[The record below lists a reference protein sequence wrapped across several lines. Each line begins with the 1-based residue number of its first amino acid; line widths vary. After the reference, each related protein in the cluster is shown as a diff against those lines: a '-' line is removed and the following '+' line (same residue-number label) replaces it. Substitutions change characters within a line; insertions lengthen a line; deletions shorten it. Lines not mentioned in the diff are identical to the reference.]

1 MARGGGG
8 WARLLGVLL
17 RSKLHLVAFCL
28 FKLCCAASRLP
39 FAQLVVTGSAVHSH
53 GVPNSLS
60 TSLFLSLPHS
70 TASIASRKKYE
81 KCLHLFL
88 CGHVQTGRVR
98 ERGTHTYRQRHSIT
112 SLLWLC
118 CSAFHIKCDYF
129 GNAQRRLAPPTTT
142 NRRENVEQRRQ
153 QQRRA
158 CLSGNPM
165 NRKANAMPQR
175 IPGSV
180 PPPPSHSHPAHP
192 SQ

>member
-1 MARGGGG
+1 MGGREC
-8 WARLLGVLL
+8 ARLLGVLL

-53 GVPNSLS
+53 GIPHS
-60 TSLFLSLPHS
+60 LSLPHS

-175 IPGSV
+175 IP
-180 PPPPSHSHPAHP
+180 SHDSPLTLTLLILHNNH
-192 SQ
+192 QFI